1 MPGWGKAFVEPCEN
15 LDGHVQPKICPLVA
29 YANSW
34 LSSLHSWWYNN
45 IIIFPFPFQW
55 ALFLFI
61 WFHMISYVLHLCW
74 EETCLSDVRL
84 YKLLTFQP
92 DGYLWALNRQVPRH
106 SQQRAFG
113 TIGLVS
119 QLDVWSELGHDSR
132 ESKLSLRSGHL
143 TRNGPTI
150 CLFEIWNS
158 TQCNFMV
165 GSWKLLKVPKKDVDW
180 RLKVGCGSCSRIPS
194 LFLDWQPQGYP
205 KNLQN
210 TDLHSH
216 LSHLRIPTSH
226 SFCAWH
232 RQQGSCSSGL
242 IVPSRTQCGS
252 CAQDRFTSIVQS
264 CDSMYQWIYIYIY
277 ISYIGVRDSSRE
289 KLVSLNHIFQRQLL
303 RKLGPTW
310 TDHLHL

>member
-34 LSSLHSWWYNN
+34 WSSLHSWWYNN

-61 WFHMISYVLHLCW
+61 WFHMFFIYAGKKPVFLMSVCTNFWRFNLMVTFGLWTARYPDTLSNAHL
-74 EETCLSDVRL
+74 ELSA
-84 YKLLTFQP
+84 
-92 DGYLWALNRQVPRH
+92 LWVNWMCGLNWDMIH
-106 SQQRAFG
+106 G
-113 TIGLVS
+113 N
-119 QLDVWSELGHDSR
+119 
-132 ESKLSLRSGHL
+132 LSFLWDQDTW

-264 CDSMYQWIYIYIY
+264 CDSMYQWIYIYI
-277 ISYIGVRDSSRE
+277 SYIGVRDSSRE